1 MRCSHIFLSHRRV
14 SPFSRGLIFT
24 RARVRSLYYPWG
36 KMETTRSIPK
46 GWTERFLLWPID
58 LSFSFGRAPTS
69 FSGSSPTH
77 SSEREDPGN
86 EGGNSA
92 WLQSGTS
99 WVRFRA
105 DKHVPVVVRS
115 PGLDQ
120 YQGLKITGKWRYFL
134 CLQMARPS
142 RGSDD
147 YEKWRFSSPEGVLK
161 VLSTM
166 STFSHDTLVLKLSTF
181 CFCKPDYLHSLP
193 PVNGP
198 QKVL

>member
-1 MRCSHIFLSHRRV
+1 MERAKRERAWKSTHARKARRGGEREKCRTKLLTLCVALIFFSITAASRLSLV
-14 SPFSRGLIFT
+14 GWFSRALAF
-24 RARVRSLYYPWG
+24 ARFYYPWG
-36 KMETTRSIPK
+36 KIGTTRSLPK
-46 GWTERFLLWPID
+46 GWTERLPLWPID
-58 LSFSFGRAPTS
+58 LSFSFVRAPTS

-105 DKHVPVVVRS
+105 DKHVSVLVRF

-134 CLQMARPS
+134 CPA
-142 RGSDD
+142 
-147 YEKWRFSSPEGVLK
+147 
-161 VLSTM
+161 
-166 STFSHDTLVLKLSTF
+166 
-181 CFCKPDYLHSLP
+181 
-193 PVNGP
+193 NG
-198 QKVL
+198 

>member
-1 MRCSHIFLSHRRV
+1 MHTQELDYEW
-14 SPFSRGLIFT
+14 SPFLLRDSRSERNASARENQPTRERWDAAVREKNEGLQTKPKLLTLCVALTFFCLT
-24 RARVRSLYYPWG
+24 AASRLSLVGWFLRALYYPWG

-115 PGLDQ
+115 PGMDQ

-134 CLQMARPS
+134 CPA
-142 RGSDD
+142 
-147 YEKWRFSSPEGVLK
+147 
-161 VLSTM
+161 
-166 STFSHDTLVLKLSTF
+166 
-181 CFCKPDYLHSLP
+181 
-193 PVNGP
+193 NG
-198 QKVL
+198 